1 MNSFKVFQL
10 TKKHPFFAIIQKF
23 QMSSIFILMHKTR
36 LFLFLFLF
44 VEINIVAQENTLS
57 PEAKISVLTIGPGT
71 SLNDAFGH
79 SAFRI
84 TDSLNDIDVVYGYG
98 QYDFDSPNFY
108 LKFAQGKLNYLIS
121 KDQFQKFYQFYA
133 YYNRTIKEQVLNL
146 SQTEKQKLCN
156 FLINNYKPEN
166 RAYLYDFFFDN
177 CATKIKDV
185 ANISLNNTIVFN
197 TPEDYKETTFRTL
210 IQNNLNRNSW
220 GSFGIDLAL
229 GSVIDKKATAEEH
242 MFLPE
247 NIYTFFDIVS
257 IKNSDKSLV
266 KESRVLYSKKE
277 TTKSNT
283 FFTSPLFILGI
294 IGGLIL
300 FITYLDFKKK
310 KQSIWLDT
318 TLFSITGIIGILLLL
333 LWFATDHKGT
343 HQNYNLLWAC
353 VLNVFIIPQLFRK
366 KVSPWFIKYLKFL
379 IILLCLLILHW
390 IIGVQ
395 VFAIGLIPLLIAL
408 FLRYL
413 YLVSYYN
420 TTED

>member
-1 MNSFKVFQL
+1 
-10 TKKHPFFAIIQKF
+10 
-23 QMSSIFILMHKTR
+23 MHKTL
-36 LFLFLFLF
+36 LFLFIFLF
-44 VEINIVAQENTLS
+44 AAIGSAQKNTLS
-57 PEAKISVLTIGPGT
+57 QEASISVLTIGPGA
-71 SLNDAFGH
+71 SLNDSFGH

-84 TDSLNDIDVVYGYG
+84 TDRLNGIDLVFNYGV
-98 QYDFDSPNFY
+98 YDFEAPYFI
-108 LKFAQGKLNYLIS
+108 LKFAQGKLSYLIGA
-121 KDQFQKFYQFYA
+121 DRYQDFFYSYTSQ
-133 YYNRTIKEQVLNL
+133 NRSIKEQVLNL
-146 SQTEKQKLCN
+146 SQEEKQKLYD

-166 RAYLYDFFFDN
+166 KRYLYDFFFDN

-185 ANISLNNTIVFN
+185 ANVSLNNTIIFN
-197 TPEDYKETTFRTL
+197 TPSDYKEATFRTL

-220 GSFGIDLAL
+220 GSLGIDVAL

-247 NIYTFFDIVS
+247 NIYKFFDS
-257 IKNSDKSLV
+257 ALIKNSDAPLV

-277 TTKSNT
+277 SPKPNT

-294 IGGLIL
+294 IGGFIL
-300 FITYLDFKKK
+300 FITYKDYKKK
-310 KQSIWLDT
+310 KQSIWLDI

-353 VLNVFIIPQLFRK
+353 TLNIFVIRQLFRK
-366 KVSPWFIKYLKFL
+366 KISGWFIKYLKFL
-379 IILLCLLILHW
+379 IILLCLLTLHW

-408 FLRYL
+408 FIRYL
-413 YLVSYYN
+413 YLIYYYN
-420 TTED
+420 KIKKLNTTTANED